1 MDIHCNAVPQY
12 ERNIIM
18 EAVMKKLSILGI
30 IVGATLLTA
39 APLSV
44 QWSPETSVAVSLDR
58 ADARVGRPATAT
70 SVAGAAR
77 RAGRRAY
84 RRSYY

>member
-1 MDIHCNAVPQY
+1 MRALIGTVAAGLAAAA
-12 ERNIIM
+12 I
-18 EAVMKKLSILGI
+18 GI
-30 IVGATLLTA
+30 WLNLGATLLTA
-39 APLSV
+39 VPLSV
-44 QWSPETSVAVSLDR
+44 QWSPEKSVAVSVDR

-70 SVAGAAR
+70 SVPGAAR

>member
-1 MDIHCNAVPQY
+1 MRALIGTVAAGLAAAA
-12 ERNIIM
+12 I
-18 EAVMKKLSILGI
+18 GI
-30 IVGATLLTA
+30 WLNLGATLLTA
-39 APLSV
+39 VPHSV
-44 QWSPETSVAVSLDR
+44 QWSPEKSVAVSVDR